1 MICNDGNTAL
11 GTASVVVVVVVAG
24 ASEDGGTVVVVAV
37 VSVDVV
43 DDASSFGVVVDS
55 VSIVALVS
63 SVEIAIEGG
72 GGGASLPRRK
82 VRHETL
88 SVRRGSFISGGSGCD
103 DGGFDSEYRIN
114 ACVIFRRISITSW

>member
-1 MICNDGNTAL
+1 
-11 GTASVVVVVVVAG
+11 VVVVAS

-55 VSIVALVS
+55 VSIVAGALVS